1 MTTFMSNANASMPKL
16 SYLKSIDI
24 FLGFCFFMV
33 FMSLMEYAAVSHL
46 ANK

>member
-1 MTTFMSNANASMPKL
+1 MTTFVSSTNASLPKL

-24 FLGFCFFMV
+24 FLEFCFFMV
-33 FMSLMEYAAVSHL
+33 FMSLMEFAAVSHL